1 MRWLRDVKRLLPV
14 MIALAALAGVNAL
27 ILGKTQLC
35 ILRALTG
42 LPCPGCGLV
51 HSGFF
56 LFTGDFQQSFFWHPL
71 LLPLLFTLILAVLP
85 DGCWSF
91 ADKFKRQTWWFVLL
105 LIALIVVFIYRVIV
119 YYPQQMGPMYY
130 DTANYL
136 QLIHDLIKNLLQ

>member
-1 MRWLRDVKRLLPV
+1 
-14 MIALAALAGVNAL
+14 MIALAAIAGVNAL

-56 LFTGDFQQSFFWHPL
+56 LLAGEFKQSFFWHPL
-71 LLPLLFTLILAVLP
+71 LLPVIITLLLAGLP
-85 DGCWSF
+85 NGYWSF

-105 LIALIVVFIYRVIV
+105 LIALIVVFIYRVIIH
-119 YYPQQMGPMYY
+119 YPQQMGPMYY
-130 DTANYL
+130 DPAHYL
-136 QLIHDLIKNLLQ
+136 QLLLDFVRNLLQ